1 MMPRYGLDCDT
12 GLKIGN
18 ITIFLLMT
26 EGLYIEQERGKEGR
40 GYQIE
45 DAKRSFDLFL

>member
-1 MMPRYGLDCDT
+1 MMPRCGLDYDT

-18 ITIFLLMT
+18 ITVFLLMP

-45 DAKRSFDLFL
+45 DAKRSVDLFL

>member
-1 MMPRYGLDCDT
+1 MMPWCGLDNDT
-12 GLKIGN
+12 ALKIGN
-18 ITIFLLMT
+18 ITIFLLMP

-45 DAKRSFDLFL
+45 DPKRSIDLVL